1 MNTAS
6 FITKGLRFRPYRTL
20 FLLLGFA
27 VGVMVMTVLLSVG
40 TAVLDQAMDED
51 LTGGGDIVILPAGI
65 DVNVLKTGG
74 VTAMNFDIPNARYL
88 TREVLTPRRMPAVR
102 NVSPELTRTYATL
115 THNGREQLV
124 RIDGVLPRHFTSL
137 WSAFPAALG
146 SASAESP
153 AGNASKDYED
163 PDFIPM
169 LAKIDAFHTPQIDS
183 VQTWAEWHYFN
194 YHDDAGRSLY
204 VSINAL
210 AFEGDIAAS
219 GYSRGM
225 VLVQYVDVGLPPLV
239 RRFTP
244 MVELPTLGVA
254 RYTVAINLSGFFA
267 VALLAGSLA
276 EGLRS
281 AGARLEYA
289 SHEIRDLRKFNE
301 YVINSLLS
309 GLVTTDADGR
319 ILTFNRAASVIL
331 GTSSAHAI
339 RHDVVEVLQLPADAR
354 PRLASLHEGRTLKID
369 TQHRTGD
376 GRSIDLGLT
385 VSTLAFPDG
394 RVGFL
399 FTFQDVTDVR
409 RLERDA
415 RLQQRL
421 AAVGEMAAGIA
432 HEIRNPLAS
441 MSGSIQVL
449 RGELSLSD
457 EQAQLMDIVLKES
470 ERLNDTIKSFLAY
483 ARPQRFALARLDI
496 RKIVQDA
503 ALLLRNSAEVREHH
517 SVAVDVPPDPVWCE
531 ADENQIRQI
540 LWNLATNGL
549 RAMPDGGRLRLTGA
563 IEPASEGVALTVEDE
578 GIGIP
583 AAELEGLFQPFNGRF
598 AKGSGL
604 GLAIVHRIVA
614 DYHGE
619 IRVNSQEGVGT
630 SVSVRLPARAAVT
643 T

>member
-1 MNTAS
+1 MN
-6 FITKGLRFRPYRTL
+6 LRSRLSTL
-20 FLLLGFA
+20 IAARVVIGTLLLGSAIMIQISRPGAFPVDPFFA
-27 VGVMVMTVLLSVG
+27 LIGLTYALSVLYLATLRFAERHNWLVDLQFG
-40 TAVLDQAMDED
+40 ADAM
-51 LTGGGDIVILPAGI
+51 LVSAFMHVTGGIAS
-65 DVNVLKTGG
+65 
-74 VTAMNFDIPNARYL
+74 NF
-88 TREVLTPRRMPAVR
+88 
-102 NVSPELTRTYATL
+102 S
-115 THNGREQLV
+115 
-124 RIDGVLPRHFTSL
+124 
-137 WSAFPAALG
+137 
-146 SASAESP
+146 
-153 AGNASKDYED
+153 
-163 PDFIPM
+163 
-169 LAKIDAFHTPQIDS
+169 
-183 VQTWAEWHYFN
+183 
-194 YHDDAGRSLY
+194 SLY
-204 VSINAL
+204 LLPI
-210 AFEGDIAAS
+210 IAAS
-219 GYSRGM
+219 MIRSRRVALQVAGLSAALYFGL

-244 MVELPTLGVA
+244 LVELPTLGVA

-276 EGLRS
+276 ESLRS

-309 GLVTTDADGR
+309 GLVTTDAYGR

-331 GTSSAHAI
+331 GIASAQAI
-339 RHDVVEVLQLPADAR
+339 RHDAFEVLQLPPDAR
-354 PRLASLHEGRTLKID
+354 VRMASLSDTRALKID

-385 VSTLAFPDG
+385 VSTLTFPDG
-394 RVGFL
+394 RAGFL

-457 EQAQLMDIVLKES
+457 EQAQLMDIVLRES

-496 RKIVQDA
+496 RKVVQDA

-517 SVAVDVPPDPVWCE
+517 TIAVDVPQDPVWCE
-531 ADENQIRQI
+531 ADENQIRQVI
-540 LWNLATNGL
+540 WNLATNGL
-549 RAMPDGGRLRLTGA
+549 RAMGQRGRLVLAVATANDGSGA
-563 IEPASEGVALTVEDE
+563 TLLTVQDE
-578 GIGIP
+578 GRGIP
-583 AAELEGLFQPFNGRF
+583 PEELDLIFQPFHSSF
-598 AKGSGL
+598 EKGSGL
-604 GLAIVHRIVA
+604 GLAIVHRIVT
-614 DYHGE
+614 DYNGT
-619 IRVNSQEGVGT
+619 INVSSTVGAGT
-630 SVSVRLPARAAVT
+630 VVTVRLPIRGAISVIEGPASEPTEKAVV
-643 T
+643 